1 MEYKTYKMKKTLVLS
16 ASLKPY
22 RYSHKAVCLLNDY
35 NHEVVAIGSQK
46 GKIHNIKVQTDKVAV
61 ENVDTVTLYLSP
73 RKQAEFYDY
82 IVALK
87 PKRII
92 MNPGTENP
100 EFKELAIRHNIE
112 VIEHCTLVML
122 NMGVY

>member
-1 MEYKTYKMKKTLVLS
+1 MKKTLVLS

-22 RYSHKAVCLLNDY
+22 RYSNKAVCLLNDY
-35 NHEVVAIGSQK
+35 THEVVAIGSQE
-46 GKIHNIKVQTDKVAV
+46 GKIQNIKVGV
-61 ENVDTVTLYLSP
+61 EKIAIKDVDTVSLYLSP
-73 RKQAEFYDY
+73 SKQVEFYDY
-82 IVALK
+82 IVGLS

-92 MNPGTENP
+92 MNPGTENQ
-100 EFKELAIRHNIE
+100 EFRDLAIRNNIE